1 MLNLFTISFR
11 KLFSKNSF
19 GFVSTS
25 SFLGL
30 IGIALGTSALIIISC
45 FSDGF
50 SNKINYKI
58 SSLDGHFRLTSLY
71 NDKMTINKS
80 DALLEHLNNY
90 NYFTSNYKFIESH
103 AMIRNN
109 VFSEGAII
117 YGVNEDALKEIFK
130 LDDYL
135 VSGSLSFLSHNN
147 VILGSELANNLQL
160 EIGDKFYLFNIK
172 NIINDTKINAKEVI
186 LSGIIDTD
194 FFEYDRLLAFIN
206 FNTAQKLF
214 LDTNSLTGIVSSS
227 SDYINIDSIKA
238 KLEKT
243 IDDPLLS
250 LQSWKDRHYTIIQ
263 WLSIYDIPIKI
274 VMFLIVFVALLN
286 VIATIW
292 MISYERKSEFCIL
305 ISTGFK
311 RSYIF
316 SLILLKTFYLSALG
330 SIMGLIL
337 ALCVLFLQIKY
348 QFISLSS
355 DVYFMDYLPV
365 SLNIYY
371 FFIYPIFN
379 VLLTLFLSI
388 IPAYKISRLRPG
400 KVLSIE

>member
-25 SFLGL
+25 SILGL

-50 SNKINYKI
+50 SNKINNKI
-58 SSLDGHFRLTSLY
+58 SSLDGHLRLTNLF
-71 NDKMTINKS
+71 NDRMTIKKS
-80 DALLEHLNNY
+80 DVLLEHLNDFNH
-90 NYFTSNYKFIESH
+90 FSSSYKFIETH

-109 VFSEGAII
+109 ILSEGAII
-117 YGVNEDALKEIFK
+117 YGVNNGALKEIFK

-135 VSGSLSFLSHNN
+135 ISGSLNSLLDNN
-147 VILGSELANNLQL
+147 AILGSGLANNLQL
-160 EIGDKFYLFNIK
+160 EVGDKFYLFNIK
-172 NIINDTKINAKEVI
+172 NIINDNKINAREVI
-186 LSGIIDTD
+186 LSGIINTD

-206 FNTAQKLF
+206 FNTAQELF
-214 LDTNSLTGIVSSS
+214 LDVNSLTGIISSS
-227 SDYINIDSIKA
+227 NDYINIDSIKLE
-238 KLEKT
+238 LEKT

-250 LQSWKDRHYTIIQ
+250 FQSWKDRHYTIIQ
-263 WLSIYDIPIKI
+263 WLNVYDIPIKI
-274 VMFLIVFVALLN
+274 VMFLIVLVALLN

-305 ISTGFK
+305 ISMGFK

-316 SLILLKTFYLSALG
+316 NLILLKTLYLAVLG
-330 SIMGLIL
+330 SVMGIIL
-337 ALCVLFLQIKY
+337 AFSVLFLQIKY

-355 DVYFMDYLPV
+355 DIYFMDYLPV
-365 SLNIYY
+365 SLNFYY
-371 FFIYPIFN
+371 FFIYPIFT
-379 VLLTLFLSI
+379 VLLSQFLSI

-400 KVLSIE
+400 KVLSVE

>member
-1 MLNLFTISFR
+1 
-11 KLFSKNSF
+11 
-19 GFVSTS
+19 
-25 SFLGL
+25 
-30 IGIALGTSALIIISC
+30 
-45 FSDGF
+45 
-50 SNKINYKI
+50 
-58 SSLDGHFRLTSLY
+58 
-71 NDKMTINKS
+71 
-80 DALLEHLNNY
+80 
-90 NYFTSNYKFIESH
+90 
-103 AMIRNN
+103 
-109 VFSEGAII
+109 
-117 YGVNEDALKEIFK
+117 
-130 LDDYL
+130 
-135 VSGSLSFLSHNN
+135 
-147 VILGSELANNLQL
+147 
-160 EIGDKFYLFNIK
+160 
-172 NIINDTKINAKEVI
+172 
-186 LSGIIDTD
+186 
-194 FFEYDRLLAFIN
+194 
-206 FNTAQKLF
+206 
-214 LDTNSLTGIVSSS
+214 
-227 SDYINIDSIKA
+227 
-238 KLEKT
+238 
-243 IDDPLLS
+243 
-250 LQSWKDRHYTIIQ
+250 
-263 WLSIYDIPIKI
+263 
-274 VMFLIVFVALLN
+274 MFLIVFVALLN

-348 QFISLSS
+348 HFISLSS